1 MKEYFR
7 YFKWLYFILAATVC
21 LLILLQAGH
30 WVTAKAVNYQRT
42 NTECKT
48 TERVFDEAD
57 VLTDKQEKKLREL
70 IARREK
76 QTGCDIV
83 LITLNRPLEE
93 FAKMYEPRVR
103 SEEYVRVYAEQFWEQ
118 NGMGYDEPDG
128 DGVVL
133 VDNYSR
139 EDDGKIHTY
148 FSTTGRAMETYYME
162 DIDHLLDNVYRYVE
176 GNPYRAYKS
185 YINTFYH
192 DMMGWRLFHFSVP
205 GFVPWLIGLIT
216 AAIFVAVNWRSRKG
230 KKTTTATT
238 YVAGGQPVF
247 RVQTDRFLRKMVTQ
261 RKIQSSGSGG
271 HGGGRSHG
279 GGGGHH
285 GGGGRS
291 R

>member
-1 MKEYFR
+1 MREYFR
-7 YFKWLYFILAATVC
+7 YFKWLYIVLAAMIC
-21 LLILLQAGH
+21 LLFFLQGGH
-30 WVTAKAVNYQRT
+30 WITAKGLDYQRT
-42 NTECKT
+42 NEVCTV
-48 TERVFDEAD
+48 TERVFDKAD
-57 VLTDKQEKKLREL
+57 VLSNKQEKKLRKL
-70 IARREK
+70 IAKREK

-83 LITLNRPLEE
+83 LITLNEPLEA
-93 FAKMYEPRVR
+93 FARAYESGVR

-118 NGMGYDEPDG
+118 NGMGYDRPDG
-128 DGVVL
+128 DGVLL

-139 EDDGKIHTY
+139 EDDGRIHTW
-148 FSTTGRAMETYYME
+148 FCTTGRARDAYYTE

-176 GNPYRAYKS
+176 RNPYRAYKS

-192 DMMGWRLFHFSVP
+192 DMLGWRLVHISVP
-205 GFVPWLIGLIT
+205 GVVPWVIGLIT
-216 AAIFVAVNWRSRKG
+216 AVIFAICNWQSRRG

-247 RVQTDRFLRKMVTQ
+247 RVQTDRFLRKTVTQ
-261 RKIQSSGSGG
+261 RKIETSSSGG
-271 HGGGRSHG
+271 GGGRSHG